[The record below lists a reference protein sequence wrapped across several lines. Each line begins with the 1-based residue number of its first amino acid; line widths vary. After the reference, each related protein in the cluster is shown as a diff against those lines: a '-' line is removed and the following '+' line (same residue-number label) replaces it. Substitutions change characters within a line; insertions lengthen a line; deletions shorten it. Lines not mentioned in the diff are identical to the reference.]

1 VNQEPSDQTRGS
13 ANGAAV
19 AAFLSA
25 GIGAFTLGLIVILN
39 EAGWLVVPG
48 WYPPAGGVSGRTTL
62 AVVLWL
68 IAWAVLHRR
77 WRRRQRVAGCLGFG
91 LRSQEALPVHP
102 QAPGLLPGREGHREL
117 VEHGRR
123 LLDDGIHEPRAERYA
138 DPALAGLCTRAMLV

>member
-1 VNQEPSDQTRGS
+1 MNQEPFDQTGGS

-77 WRRRQRVAGCLGFG
+77 WRRRQLESRRIHAAALILIGLGVLLAFP
-91 LRSQEALPVHP
+91 PVWK
-102 QAPGLLPGREGHREL
+102 LL
-117 VEHGRR
+117 
-123 LLDDGIHEPRAERYA
+123 
-138 DPALAGLCTRAMLV
+138 